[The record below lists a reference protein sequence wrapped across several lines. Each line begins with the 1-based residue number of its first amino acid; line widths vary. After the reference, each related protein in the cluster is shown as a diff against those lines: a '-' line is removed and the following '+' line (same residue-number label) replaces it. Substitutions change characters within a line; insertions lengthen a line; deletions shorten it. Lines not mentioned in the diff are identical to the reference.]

1 MADDDAVETVTPPPD
16 LLGALRKWEFT
27 GLLNLP
33 RWNFCYWAEWELK
46 RALKFNHRKGK
57 LCCGHA
63 LADIGVH
70 YTERQSPNYN
80 YEMTFS
86 GLGCIL
92 VVSFR
97 ELPAHWKGPLYLNY
111 WVWIWS
117 LHFKENLLFQ
127 RRLRMASP
135 ERSRDVGGDSADM
148 QHSYAI
154 TTVA

>member
-1 MADDDAVETVTPPPD
+1 MRIYRAP
-16 LLGALRKWEFT
+16 EFT
-27 GLLNLP
+27 AMKFLLLS
-33 RWNFCYWAEWELK
+33 RMGAE

-97 ELPAHWKGPLYLNY
+97 ELPAH
-111 WVWIWS
+111 
-117 LHFKENLLFQ
+117 
-127 RRLRMASP
+127 
-135 ERSRDVGGDSADM
+135 
-148 QHSYAI
+148 
-154 TTVA
+154 